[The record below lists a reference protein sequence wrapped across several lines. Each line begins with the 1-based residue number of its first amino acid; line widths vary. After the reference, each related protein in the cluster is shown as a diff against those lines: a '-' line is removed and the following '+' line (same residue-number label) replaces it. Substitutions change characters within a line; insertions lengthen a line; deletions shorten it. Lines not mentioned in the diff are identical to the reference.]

1 MIRLILERL
10 LPSLEQG
17 WQLTTF
23 TSYAERFTSHS
34 EQRRNCHRPTR
45 HGPMDDTAYDN
56 CSNRVESVVIR
67 LREECHDLLG
77 ELGKQYVEGQV
88 EVK

>member
-1 MIRLILERL
+1 
-10 LPSLEQG
+10 
-17 WQLTTF
+17 
-23 TSYAERFTSHS
+23 
-34 EQRRNCHRPTR
+34 
-45 HGPMDDTAYDN
+45 MDDTAYDN

-77 ELGKQYVEGQV
+77 ELGTQYVEGQV